1 MKLVQQYNFHR
12 GYFMPNFNMKP
23 RKKTSRKKYSVLW
36 GIGKS
41 GKYKHIREW
50 WVLDS
55 RRELKYSLLLLGY
68 GSD

>member
-1 MKLVQQYNFHR
+1 
-12 GYFMPNFNMKP
+12 MPDWNMKP

-68 GSD
+68 GGD